1 MLEKLQA
8 VEDKYRELESLISD
22 PEVMADMTKWQA
34 YTKEHAALTPIVT
47 EFRRYKEV
55 VKGIE
60 EAKSMLGE
68 ALDHEMHAF
77 VEGELAD
84 LVEQKEALDKEL
96 PILLLPKDPN
106 DEKNVIVEIRGGV
119 GGEEAALFAHSLW
132 RMYTM
137 YAARRGWQC
146 ETISENPTELGGVK
160 EIVFSVEGPDVYSRL
175 KFESGV
181 HRVQRVPETETQG
194 RIHTSTVTVAVMP
207 EAEEVELEINPKDLR
222 IDTFRSSGAGGQHIN
237 KTSSAI
243 RVTHLPTG
251 MVVECQDQRSQREN
265 KDRALKVLRSR
276 LLQQKQDAYDEEYN
290 ARRQSQVGSGDRS
303 EKIRTYNFPQDRVT
317 DHRIG
322 LTLRNLQDVLDG
334 DLDRVVEPL
343 ILADREEKLKQSSTE
358 EGK

>member
-1 MLEKLQA
+1 MTCRSNFARVLRMSNDLFGGELLPPDAKSKPASRKASTQEPQPMLRPLAERMRPGTL
-8 VEDKYRELESLISD
+8 D
-22 PEVMADMTKWQA
+22 
-34 YTKEHAALTPIVT
+34 
-47 EFRRYKEV
+47 EV
-55 VKGIE
+55 VGQTHLLGAGAPLRTAFE
-60 EAKSMLGE
+60 QHRPHSM
-68 ALDHEMHAF
+68 
-77 VEGELAD
+77 
-84 LVEQKEALDKEL
+84 
-96 PILLLPKDPN
+96 ILWGPP
-106 DEKNVIVEIRGGV
+106 GV
-119 GGEEAALFAHSLW
+119 GKTTL
-132 RMYTM
+132 
-137 YAARRGWQC
+137 ARLMASAFDLPF
-146 ETISENPTELGGVK
+146 ISISAVLGGVK

-322 LTLRNLQDVLDG
+322 LTLRNLPGVLDG